1 MRNRPF
7 FLSSFLSFLSSIHNC
22 IILTN
27 SWTWFQG
34 HNTQLTAH
42 PSFFVSLHLTSK
54 LKAPW
59 EPLQH
64 LLLFPLICEILQ
76 FLCWRG
82 VLILNSYNKDK
93 FSFPAHWSHAQHHQN
108 KHTCA
113 HSQINISF
121 YFIQFY
127 PETIDVSLPKLFPLL
142 L

>member
-1 MRNRPF
+1 MYYFNKFIDEVSRVHY
-7 FLSSFLSFLSSIHNC
+7 S
-22 IILTN
+22 
-27 SWTWFQG
+27 
-34 HNTQLTAH
+34 QLTAH

-93 FSFPAHWSHAQHHQN
+93 FSFPAH
-108 KHTCA
+108 
-113 HSQINISF
+113 
-121 YFIQFY
+121 
-127 PETIDVSLPKLFPLL
+127 
-142 L
+142 